1 MGLIYNIKYWED
13 YYKSGDAP
21 LEPSQ
26 FALFCRGF
34 MNEGQSL
41 LDVGAGNLRDSYY
54 FNSEG
59 LFVTAIDIVDRSPN
73 TDIVYIKENLVEQRD
88 MFGIGRLFDF
98 IYMRFFLHS
107 IPLEIEEY
115 VLRESYKVLNRRGL
129 LCIETRS
136 DKGVLPDNHYRRL
149 INMEDLLLRLSFFQL
164 IYKVEQRGLAV
175 RGDEN
180 PIIIRVICQR

>member
-1 MGLIYNIKYWED
+1 MKYNIKYWKD

-59 LFVTAIDIVDRSPN
+59 LFVTAMDVIDTLTN
-73 TDIVYIKENLVEQRD
+73 TGMIYIQGNLAEQKD
-88 MFGIGRLFDF
+88 MFGLVKTFDF
-98 IYMRFFLHS
+98 VYMRFLLHAL
-107 IPLEIEEY
+107 PLEIEKY
-115 VLRESYKVLNRRGL
+115 VLRESYKILNRRGL

-136 DKGVLPDNHYRRL
+136 DKGVLLDNHYRRL
-149 INMEDLLLRLSFFQL
+149 INMEDLLLRLSDFQL